1 MPRHQTL
8 RATIDWSY
16 DLLSEPERTM
26 LHRLSV
32 FAGGCT
38 LEAAEATAAGGPIEA
53 ADVLDL
59 ITRLVDRSLVVP
71 EPSGTEAR
79 FTMLE
84 TVREYARERLIAAGE
99 AEATRRRHRDW
110 YLALVEQAR
119 PAFFRGPEPSG
130 WLDRLDREH
139 DNLRA
144 ALGWSEGTDG
154 EADAGLRLAAG
165 LWRFWEIRGHLSE
178 GRGWLERFLDRTASD
193 RSARRADALTGA
205 GILALMQ
212 GDHAAAL
219 AFHEESLEIHRDL
232 EDEAGTSYALN
243 NLANAAVQQGEYTRA
258 RELYEEALA
267 IVRRRGDLHG
277 AAFSFSHLADVTAR
291 SGDYPAARTLFDRSL
306 DLFRQLEDRWGM
318 AIALNGFAQVAARH
332 GDTGTARTFN
342 EQAIVLSR
350 GLNDARGVAR
360 GLGGLA
366 EVAIAEGDLPGA
378 RRLFLEC
385 CSIRRSLGD
394 APGLASALERLAWAI
409 AGDEPQS
416 AAWLVG
422 ASETVRESIRAPI
435 APAAQAEHERG
446 LRDLAARLGDDGLLA
461 ARREG
466 RELGAERVLA
476 RLLP

>member
-1 MPRHQTL
+1 MTRIAVTRGVSPAIGHCELVHQE
-8 RATIDWSY
+8 RRPID
-16 DLLSEPERTM
+16 
-26 LHRLSV
+26 V
-32 FAGGCT
+32 
-38 LEAAEATAAGGPIEA
+38 
-53 ADVLDL
+53 
-59 ITRLVDRSLVVP
+59 
-71 EPSGTEAR
+71 
-79 FTMLE
+79 
-84 TVREYARERLIAAGE
+84 
-99 AEATRRRHRDW
+99 
-110 YLALVEQAR
+110 
-119 PAFFRGPEPSG
+119 
-130 WLDRLDREH
+130 
-139 DNLRA
+139 
-144 ALGWSEGTDG
+144 
-154 EADAGLRLAAG
+154 
-165 LWRFWEIRGHLSE
+165 
-178 GRGWLERFLDRTASD
+178 
-193 RSARRADALTGA
+193 
-205 GILALMQ
+205 
-212 GDHAAAL
+212 AL
-219 AFHEESLEIHRDL
+219 AGRQHR
-232 EDEAGTSYALN
+232 
-243 NLANAAVQQGEYTRA
+243 
-258 RELYEEALA
+258 LYEEALA